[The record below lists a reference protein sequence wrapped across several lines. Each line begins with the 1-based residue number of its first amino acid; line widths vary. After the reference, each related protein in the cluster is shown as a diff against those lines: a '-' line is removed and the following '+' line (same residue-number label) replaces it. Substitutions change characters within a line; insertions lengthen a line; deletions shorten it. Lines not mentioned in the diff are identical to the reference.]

1 MKTLFI
7 SDLDGTLLNSNA
19 EVSENTFRIINNLIA
34 KGIYFTVAT
43 ARSERSAI
51 PMTEN
56 ININVPMILMN
67 GTVIYSPDNIKYH
80 SIPEKSV
87 SEISS
92 LYNKHHLKGTIFEM
106 INSKLIVHENI
117 SIENKENPIY
127 ITANNNYDILLPLER
142 DIDKLDNISHTFY
155 EDTYTKKWFLEIF
168 SDKATKANAVKYLRQ
183 EYNFDRIVCFGDNLN
198 DITMFQESDLRV
210 AVANA
215 KPELKKLADFVT
227 LSNDDNGVAVW
238 LEKNYKEFL
247 YG

>member
-19 EVSENTFRIINNLIA
+19 KVSENTVRIINGLIE
-34 KGIYFTVAT
+34 KGVYFTVAT
-43 ARSERSAI
+43 ARSQRTAI

-56 ININVPMILMN
+56 ININVPRVLMN

-87 SEISS
+87 SEISA
-92 LYNKHHLKGTIFEM
+92 LYNKHNLKGTMFEM
-106 INSKLIVHENI
+106 INNKLIVHENI
-117 SIENKENPIY
+117 SITNKENPIY
-127 ITANNNYDILLPLER
+127 ITANNNYDILFPLER

-155 EDTYTKKWFLEIF
+155 EDTYTGKWFLEIF

-215 KPELKKLADFVT
+215 KPELKKLADFIT
-227 LSNDDNGVAVW
+227 LSNDDDGVAVW
-238 LEKNYKEFL
+238 LEKNYKEIL
-247 YG
+247 YE